1 MFLRDAADEE
11 ARKYLEKEKEDMG
24 YVMNLERAWAW
35 RPDVAQAFG
44 ELRAQLS
51 AGSALSL
58 RERAVMVCAAA
69 GALGDSYC
77 SLAWGPKLAGMTS
90 AATAAAILR
99 GRGAADLSP
108 REDALRRWAEQVARD
123 PNVIQA
129 ADVDALRAVG
139 FTEREIFEAT
149 VFVAFRMAFS
159 TVNDALGARPDAE
172 MTAKAPVEVLEA
184 VTYGR
189 APDE

>member
-1 MFLRDAADEE
+1 MFLRDASDEE
-11 ARKYLEKEKEDMG
+11 AREYLAKEKEDMG

-90 AATAAAILR
+90 AATAAGILR
-99 GRGAADLSP
+99 GQGAADLSP
-108 REDALRRWAEQVARD
+108 RACL
-123 PNVIQA
+123 
-129 ADVDALRAVG
+129 
-139 FTEREIFEAT
+139 FC
-149 VFVAFRMAFS
+149 
-159 TVNDALGARPDAE
+159 
-172 MTAKAPVEVLEA
+172 
-184 VTYGR
+184 
-189 APDE
+189 